1 MQISNCKMQIE
12 IIKFRNF
19 YYEREIVK
27 IDSKIYSKRKGENS
41 QRSFRFERARKVDK
55 GTLSKIFKTK

>member
-1 MQISNCKMQIE
+1 MINLEK
-12 IIKFRNF
+12 
-19 YYEREIVK
+19 VK
-27 IDSKIYSKRKGENS
+27 ILYEGFFTKISKKVYSQRKGEDS